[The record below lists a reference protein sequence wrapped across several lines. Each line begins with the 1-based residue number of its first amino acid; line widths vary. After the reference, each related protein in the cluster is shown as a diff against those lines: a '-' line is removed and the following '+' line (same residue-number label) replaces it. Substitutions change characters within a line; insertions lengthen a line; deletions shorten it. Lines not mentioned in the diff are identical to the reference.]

1 MVALP
6 QRFNVADVPESE
18 FELIPPGTYKA
29 MIVENDMKTTKGGD
43 GAYLEIKI
51 QLEDGRSLKERL
63 NIQNKNETAVMIA
76 YQTLAKICK
85 ACNKMT
91 VQDIDELQNI
101 RFMIEVAVEKG
112 KPYKD
117 KDGVEKQGYDQ
128 NTIKKYMSLNDAA
141 QAPSAP
147 ATEAAQASNDPP
159 WKRKK

>member
-29 MIVENDMKTTKGGD
+29 MIVESEMKATKDGQ
-43 GAYLEIKI
+43 GAYLEMKI
-51 QLEDGRSLKERL
+51 QLEDGKSIKERL
-63 NIQNKNETAVMIA
+63 NIQNKNETAVTIA

-85 ACNKMT
+85 ACNKT
-91 VQDIDELQNI
+91 SVQNTDELHNI

-128 NTIKKYMSLNDAA
+128 NTIKKYMSMNDAV
-141 QAPSAP
+141 APTQSAASDAP
-147 ATEAAQASNDPP
+147 ASADPP
-159 WKRKK
+159 WKRKKT

>member
-1 MVALP
+1 MVQLP
-6 QRFNVADVPESE
+6 SRFNVADVPESE
-18 FELIPPGTYKA
+18 FELIQPGTYKA
-29 MIVENDMKTTKGGD
+29 MIVESEMKATKGGD
-43 GAYLEIKI
+43 GAYLELKI

-85 ACNKMT
+85 ACNKT
-91 VQDIDELQNI
+91 SVQNTDELHNI

-128 NTIKKYMSLNDAA
+128 NTIKRYMSLNDAVQSTA
-141 QAPSAP
+141 APTAE
-147 ATEAAQASNDPP
+147 ATATPP
-159 WKRKK
+159 WKKK